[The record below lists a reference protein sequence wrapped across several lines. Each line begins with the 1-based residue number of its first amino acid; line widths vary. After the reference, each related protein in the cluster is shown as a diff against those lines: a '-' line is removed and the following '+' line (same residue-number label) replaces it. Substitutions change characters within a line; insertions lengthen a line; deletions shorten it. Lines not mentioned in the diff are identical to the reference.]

1 MGELKSSVIKWT
13 SINLSGMCYTDK
25 FIVMWQDGSSVPTT
39 IKLDFEIDKLYIIS
53 SIDQS
58 RINSGLNRPVCYYNG
73 SVYLLNSK
81 NNDQYWYKYQNTN
94 ILSVNGKEFTYA
106 PPYGD
111 EAKEFQYFAWKKEK

>member
-1 MGELKSSVIKWT
+1 MGELKSSVIKGT

-25 FIVMWQDGSSVPTT
+25 FIVMWQNGNSVPTT
-39 IKLDFEIDKLYIIS
+39 VKLDFEIDKLYIIS
-53 SIDQS
+53 PIDQS
-58 RINSGLNRPVCYYNG
+58 RIDSGLNRPVCYYNG

-81 NNDQYWYKYQNTN
+81 YNDQYWNKYKNID

-111 EAKEFQYFAWKKEK
+111 ETKEFQYFAWKKEK